1 MKRKARTII
10 LLVILLRAQRWARLL
25 PASAHGARRRRRL
38 SAQQRRVLKQYAAD
52 TWKSFVAMVDENTGL
67 ASDNV
72 AADRTRAAYTSPTNI
87 GTYIWSTLAARDLEI
102 ISAREAR
109 QRIGKTLATLAT
121 LERHDD
127 SGQFYN
133 WYNPATGAK
142 LTTWPADGGTVYP
155 FLSSVDNGWLA
166 AALIMVTNAVPQLRG
181 QAQELIDSMN
191 FSCYYDP
198 AAGLLRG
205 GFWDTSPPP
214 GTWPTGNYC
223 GMGADVYYTGHHYG
237 TLNTEPRIASY
248 IAIAKDGVPPTHYF
262 KMWRTFPNTCD
273 WGWPETSPVGVTRT
287 YLGVDVFEG
296 HYSYRGMNIVPTW
309 GGSMFEALMVPLL
322 VPEEQ
327 WGRKS
332 WGVNHP
338 LYVQAQIEHGLKEA
352 KYGYWGFS
360 PSNNPDGGYR
370 EYGVDAIGMEPNG
383 YTSDQERTLT
393 DAGFRDP
400 SGTGYCP
407 GREPQP
413 APDNLWARRGD
424 AARLVPG
431 ARLRAGRR
439 AKEPGQAQAQL
450 RRIRLGRVLRRG
462 RREDAQGFDILPRAR
477 PGHDHGLDRQRAG
490 RRQPAALLHA
500 RRDRARDPAAAGHG
514 GVHGGAQQAIVL
526 SFGCPLGVLSF
537 GRAVALPYCCRFFAT
552 T

>member
-1 MKRKARTII
+1 MERRGRKLFLI
-10 LLVILLRAQRWARLL
+10 VIMLCVALGAAL
-25 PASAHGARRRRRL
+25 PASALAHRDDGRL
-38 SAQQRRVLKQYAAD
+38 NAQQRRVLKQYAED

-72 AADRTRAAYTSPTNI
+72 AANRTRAAYTSPTNI
-87 GTYIWSTLAARDLEI
+87 GTYIWSTLAARDLDI
-102 ISAREAR
+102 ISSREAR

-142 LTTWPADGGTVYP
+142 LTTWPNDGSTVYP

-166 AALIMVTNAVPQLRG
+166 AALIMVTNAVPQLRN
-181 QAQELIDSMN
+181 QAQTLVDSMN
-191 FSCYYDP
+191 FRCYYDP
-198 AAGLLRG
+198 VQGLLRG
-205 GFWDTSPPP
+205 GFWDSPPP
-214 GTWPTGNYC
+214 GVNVPGNYC
-223 GMGADVYYTGHHYG
+223 GMSADVYYTGHHYG
-237 TLNTEPRIASY
+237 ALNTEPRIASY
-248 IAIAKDGVPPTHYF
+248 IAITKDGVPPTHYF

-273 WGWPETSPVGVTRT
+273 WSWAETSPEGVTRN
-287 YLGVDVFEG
+287 YLGVEVFEG
-296 HYSYRGMNIVPTW
+296 HYTYRGMNIVPTW

-338 LYVQAQIEHGLKEA
+338 LYVRAQIEHGLDEA

-383 YTSDQERTLT
+383 YTSDQERTLV

-413 APDNLWARRGD
+413 APASYGRGVVTPHASFLALEFAPGAALKNL
-424 AARLVPG
+424 ARLKRNFDAYGWGGFYDAIDVKTPKVSQFYLALDQGMIMAAIANALDDDGLQHYFTRG
-431 ARLRAGRR
+431 AIQREIKPLLAMEEFTAGRN
-439 AKEPGQAQAQL
+439 
-450 RRIRLGRVLRRG
+450 RR
-462 RREDAQGFDILPRAR
+462 
-477 PGHDHGLDRQRAG
+477 
-490 RRQPAALLHA
+490 
-500 RRDRARDPAAAGHG
+500 
-514 GVHGGAQQAIVL
+514 
-526 SFGCPLGVLSF
+526 
-537 GRAVALPYCCRFFAT
+537 
-552 T
+552 